1 MLGES
6 KQKCSKRLE
15 EPGINGNMYK
25 FLQHRSVLVVL
36 LSFEIS
42 RYPLMKLKTMQKVG
56 LVIILGSRWI
66 CRYVTYV
73 FYICRF

>member
-1 MLGES
+1 
-6 KQKCSKRLE
+6 
-15 EPGINGNMYK
+15 MYK

-66 CRYVTYV
+66 CHYVTYV